1 MYIYCKKQLDSN
13 KSKNNPD
20 KTPYE
25 ILGVKEGAD
34 FEVIQKARDLKVK
47 EAGEDLLLKAKIES
61 SFDQLLMGSLKARQ
75 SGNVSFE
82 AQNASKKEKQ
92 INKLINNDFPLLSK
106 IKNLNNNGNKSNEY
120 SLPKINPPSFDNLSI
135 KLSVGLLFLIILLI
149 SPDSYNRLLLSIS
162 TLILTYIQLK
172 SGKKFISS
180 LGWSVTFLSIGLIFG
195 GLFETNSFIQE
206 ISNNSLSIQKIQSLP
221 AMIILWIG
229 VIFL

>member
-1 MYIYCKKQLDSN
+1 MDSN

-25 ILGVKEGAD
+25 ILGIDEGAD
-34 FEVIQKARDLKVK
+34 FEDIQKARDLKVK
-47 EAGEDLLLKAKIES
+47 EAGEDLLLKAKVES

-106 IKNLNNNGNKSNEY
+106 IKNLNNNGNKTNEY
-120 SLPKINPPSFDNLSI
+120 SLPKITPPSFDNLSI

-162 TLILTYIQLK
+162 TLILTYIQIK

>member
-1 MYIYCKKQLDSN
+1 MDSN

-20 KTPYE
+20 ETPFE
-25 ILGVKEGAD
+25 ILGVNKDAD
-34 FEVIQKARDLKVK
+34 FEDIQKARDIKVK
-47 EAGEDLLLKAKIES
+47 EAGDDLLLKARIES

-106 IKNLNNNGNKSNEY
+106 IKNLNNNVKKSNQY
-120 SLPKINPPSFDNLSI
+120 SLPKITPLSFDYLSI
-135 KLSVGLLFLIILLI
+135 KLSVGLLFLILLLI
-149 SPDSYNRLLLSIS
+149 SPDPYNRLLLSIS
-162 TLILTYIQLK
+162 TLILTYIQIK
-172 SGKKFISS
+172 SGKRFISS

-206 ISNNSLSIQKIQSLP
+206 ISNNSLSVQKIQSLP

>member
-1 MYIYCKKQLDSN
+1 MDSN

-25 ILGVKEGAD
+25 ILGVDEGAD
-34 FEVIQKARDLKVK
+34 FEDIQKARDLKVK
-47 EAGEDLLLKAKIES
+47 EAGEDLLLKAKVES

-106 IKNLNNNGNKSNEY
+106 IKNLNNNGNKTNEY
-120 SLPKINPPSFDNLSI
+120 RLPKITPPSFDNLSI

-162 TLILTYIQLK
+162 TLILTYIQIK

>member
-1 MYIYCKKQLDSN
+1 MDSN

-25 ILGVKEGAD
+25 ILGVNEGAN
-34 FEVIQKARDLKVK
+34 FEDIQKARDIKVK
-47 EAGEDLLLKAKIES
+47 EAGDDLLLRARIES
-61 SFDQLLMGSLKARQ
+61 SFDKLLMDSLKARQ

-82 AQNASKKEKQ
+82 AQNASKNEKQ
-92 INKLINNDFPLLSK
+92 INKVINNDFPLLSK
-106 IKNLNNNGNKSNEY
+106 IKNLNKNVNKSKEY
-120 SLPKINPPSFDNLSI
+120 NLPKITSPSFDNLLI
-135 KLSVGLLFLIILLI
+135 KLSVGLLFLIFLLI

-162 TLILTYIQLK
+162 TLILTYIQIK
-172 SGKKFISS
+172 SGKRFISS

-206 ISNNSLSIQKIQSLP
+206 ISNNSLSIQKIQSIP
-221 AMIILWIG
+221 AIIILWIG

>member
-1 MYIYCKKQLDSN
+1 MDSN
-13 KSKNNPD
+13 NSKNKPD
-20 KTPYE
+20 RSPYE
-25 ILGVKEGAD
+25 ILGIKEGAD
-34 FEVIQKARDLKVK
+34 FEVIQKARDIKVK

-92 INKLINNDFPLLSK
+92 INKIINSDFPLLSK
-106 IKNLNNNGNKSNEY
+106 IKNLNKNNVKKSNDY
-120 SLPKINPPSFDNLSI
+120 QLPKITVPSFDNISI
-135 KLSVGLLFLIILLI
+135 KLSSGLLFLILLLI
-149 SPDSYNRLLLSIS
+149 FPDSYNRLLLSIS
-162 TLILTYIQLK
+162 TIILTFVQIK
-172 SGKKFISS
+172 SGKRFISS

-195 GLFETNSFIQE
+195 SLFETNSFIQE
-206 ISNNSLSIQKIQSLP
+206 ISNNSLSIQKIQSIP

>member
-1 MYIYCKKQLDSN
+1 LDSN

-25 ILGVKEGAD
+25 ILGVDEGAD
-34 FEVIQKARDLKVK
+34 FEDIQKARDLKVK
-47 EAGEDLLLKAKIES
+47 EAGEDLLLKAKVES

-120 SLPKINPPSFDNLSI
+120 SLPKITPPSFDNLSI

-162 TLILTYIQLK
+162 TLILTYIQIK

>member
-1 MYIYCKKQLDSN
+1 MDSN

-25 ILGVKEGAD
+25 ILGVEEGAD
-34 FEVIQKARDLKVK
+34 FEAIQKARDLKVK
-47 EAGEDLLLKAKIES
+47 EAGEDLLLKAKVES

-120 SLPKINPPSFDNLSI
+120 SLPKITPPSFDNLSI

-162 TLILTYIQLK
+162 TLILTYIQIK